1 METQFP
7 SKYEL
12 FGRVIDGQS
21 LHVRELIQYGIAM
34 LAVEDGRAELV
45 ERHVIDAREHLIFR
59 TIVGEVFTLIK
70 QIGRTWVWF

>member
-21 LHVRELIQYGIAM
+21 PHVRELIQYGIAM
-34 LAVEDGRAELV
+34 LAVEDGKAEV
-45 ERHVIDAREHLIFR
+45 FERHVIDAHEHLTFR
-59 TIVGEVFTLIK
+59 TIVGEIFK
-70 QIGRTWVWF
+70 PK